1 VRVALVHDWLTGM
14 RGGERCLHEF
24 ARLWPE
30 ADLYTLFHVPGSTSE
45 TIERRRIEASP
56 LSRLPGAAHHYRKLL
71 PLFPWA
77 IERFRLEGYDLVLS
91 SSHAVAKG
99 IRAPAGATHVCYCFT
114 PMRYVWDQADAYLG
128 RGLRRALGSPLAA
141 YLRRWDRRTSGP
153 ERVQRFVAI
162 SHTVAERIKRHYGRE
177 SDVVY
182 PPVDVARFSVR
193 PEGPDD
199 FYLLVGGFV
208 PYKREDIAIEAFARL
223 GRPLWVA
230 GDGPG
235 RAALEAHAPANVRF
249 LGRVDDVELAGL
261 YARCRAL
268 IYPQDEDFGIVPV
281 EAQAAGRPVVA
292 YGRGGATET
301 VVPLGRTET
310 GERTPTGVWFDRQ
323 DPESLAEAVRRFEA
337 DEHAFDPAAI
347 RTHAEW
353 FRNERFHDEIR
364 EVVASSLA
372 ERAESRAIC

>member
-30 ADLYTLFHVPGSTSE
+30 ADIYTLIHVPGSTSPL
-45 TIERRRIEASP
+45 IEGRNIYASP
-56 LSRLPGAAHHYRKLL
+56 LSRLPGAPRHYRKLL

-77 IERFRLEGYDLVLS
+77 IEHFRLTDYDLVLS

-99 IRAPAGATHVCYCFT
+99 IRAPSGATHVSYCFT

-128 RGLRRALGSPLAA
+128 RGVRRWLSEPLAA
-141 YLRRWDRRTSGP
+141 GLRRWDRRTSSP

-162 SHTVAERIKRHYGRE
+162 SHTVADRIQRHYGRD

-182 PPVDVARFSVR
+182 PPVEVERFSVR

-199 FYLLVGGFV
+199 FYLVVGGFV
-208 PYKREDIAIEAFARL
+208 PYKREDLAIDAFAEL
-223 GRPLWVA
+223 GLPLWIA

-235 RAALEAHAPANVRF
+235 RAALEARAPDNVRF
-249 LGRVDDVELAGL
+249 LGRVDDAELADL
-261 YARCRAL
+261 YRRCRAL

-281 EAQAAGRPVVA
+281 EAQASGRPVIS
-292 YGRGGATET
+292 YGHGGATET
-301 VVPLGRTET
+301 VVPQGR
-310 GERTPTGVWFDRQ
+310 GEAGGRAPTGVWFDEQTPRA
-323 DPESLAEAVRRFEA
+323 LIEAVRHFEA
-337 DEHAFDPAAI
+337 TESEFEPTAI

-364 EVVASSLA
+364 AVVA
-372 ERAESRAIC
+372 RAMSA